1 MLLMFGSYY
10 YLSELQ
16 LLESGYNLTSRF
28 VWQKGDARVE
38 VEVKILD
45 FLAALEVF
53 VKQV

>member
-28 VWQKGDARVE
+28 VWQKGMLE
-38 VEVKILD
+38 LKLKVKILD
-45 FLAALEVF
+45 FLAELEVF
-53 VKQV
+53 VKEV